1 MHGSS
6 VVECW
11 ICNRESPVLNPPF
24 ATISKFGHFCSLH
37 DAPVHSELC
46 INEYLAIDS
55 GGNVS
60 GIVFAL
66 NCCMARM
73 LLREVELVSE

>member
-1 MHGSS
+1 MPDSQSS
-6 VVECW
+6 EPGF
-11 ICNRESPVLNPPF
+11 ESPLLPVQ
-24 ATISKFGHFCSLH
+24 SLGIF
-37 DAPVHSELC
+37 VHSMTLQFTQHC

-60 GIVFAL
+60 DLVVAR

-73 LLREVELVSE
+73 LPREVELVSE